1 MNNMSNT
8 ATATKPTPATVWT
21 IDPSHSSASFSVR
34 HMMISKV
41 RGEISALQGQIH
53 FDPARPEAATVSA
66 TLDLASINTREA
78 KRDEHLKSADFFDV
92 AKYPQIRFESREV
105 ARSGDGYTVKGELT
119 IKGVTRPV
127 TLTVEGPTAPHT
139 DPYGNVRIGA
149 SATTKIKRSD
159 FGITWNVAIEA
170 GGVLV
175 GDEIT
180 IELDVSLIRA

>member
-1 MNNMSNT
+1 MTNV
-8 ATATKPTPATVWT
+8 ATKIAPAPVWN

-41 RGEISALQGQIH
+41 RGEIPALQGQIH
-53 FDPARPEAATVSA
+53 FDPARPEAATVTA

-92 AKYPQIRFESREV
+92 AKHPQIRFVSREV
-105 ARSGDGYTVKGELT
+105 VRGGEGFLVKGDLT

-127 TLTVEGPTAPHT
+127 TLDVEGPTAPHT
-139 DPYGNVRIGA
+139 DPYGNVRVGA

-180 IELDVSLIRA
+180 IEIDVSLIRA